1 MRYYGVDSANAS
13 QVFGRPSIPPL
24 SSTAHVQFLGPGVL
38 VVAKHNGVR
47 EGGMKKIMSLEVGW
61 KSQSEGN
68 EIDVLNYTEGSQ
80 LLVIKFRTWM
90 GSRDVSM

>member
-13 QVFGRPSIPPL
+13 QVFGRPRIPPL

-61 KSQSEGN
+61 KGQPKVTGLKQSTTKNG
-68 EIDVLNYTEGSQ
+68 LNF
-80 LLVIKFRTWM
+80 L
-90 GSRDVSM
+90 